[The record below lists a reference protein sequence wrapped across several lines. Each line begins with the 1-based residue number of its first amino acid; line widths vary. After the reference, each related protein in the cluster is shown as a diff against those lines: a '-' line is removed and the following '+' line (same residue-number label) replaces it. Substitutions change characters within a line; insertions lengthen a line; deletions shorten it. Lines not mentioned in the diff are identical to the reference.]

1 MLDKTYHIKKNS
13 TADLSGRTGK
23 SNSGPGGLSGF
34 GLKTCGTGFKSVP
47 MWRTEDRGQP
57 ELSSRLGLSEGVKD
71 RLGNPLT
78 SSGGQE
84 AFFDSVWPLSKTKNK
99 KAISLWRFIMS
110 WLHRSLKF
118 KPKNMWTV
126 KLQVKKFKTVKMG
139 LDSDVT
145 RMPGRSK
152 ADHSVDHSGITRA
165 PWWCVW

>member
-23 SNSGPGGLSGF
+23 SSSGPGGLSVF

-57 ELSSRLGLSEGVKD
+57 EFSSRLGLKWRTGWEILSPA
-71 RLGNPLT
+71 LGDKKPSLT
-78 SSGGQE
+78 LSG
-84 AFFDSVWPLSKTKNK
+84 LSAKTKNK
-99 KAISLWRFIMS
+99 KASPLWRFITS

-126 KLQVKKFKTVKMG
+126 KLQVKKFKTVKMA

-152 ADHSVDHSGITRA
+152 ADHSVDHSGITLA
-165 PWWCVW
+165 PRWCEW